1 MKRGR
6 SVISSRNVQRLTVFH
21 RLSLS
26 LLSLKTRSCVSFPR
40 TKDARNQWIRG
51 CIFPRP
57 RSSQR
62 DGKLFIPVNSRL
74 SLISSYCILVPCL
87 CDNEHLFQRRH
98 TYNTMNWK
106 SALCGIEKFFVYIIW
121 ILFELSHK

>member
-26 LLSLKTRSCVSFPR
+26 LLLLKTRSCVSFPR
-40 TKDARNQWIRG
+40 AHKGCAHKGCAQPACEG

-57 RSSQR
+57 RLSRR
-62 DGKLFIPVNSRL
+62 DGKLLILVNSRL
-74 SLISSYCILVPCL
+74 SFISSYCILVLCL
-87 CDNEHLFQRRH
+87 CDNEHLFQRWH
-98 TYNTMNWK
+98 IYNTMYWK
-106 SALCGIEKFFVYIIW
+106 SALCGIGIFCLYYSDII
-121 ILFELSHK
+121 